1 MYVALNIRQKKSHKK
16 CQKETAD
23 GSIGPNANSKFNFT
37 GEREREREREREARI
52 KLCVAAFGTLG
63 KCSLIW
69 PQ

>member
-37 GEREREREREREARI
+37 GEREREAKI